1 VSELAQAQPGRR
13 DRLRSL
19 YIKLLPLAFVAAASV
34 NVALS
39 FLLPQSAQPLR
50 LHADSSL
57 TYLVHVEQPTVD
69 RRFAFYLE
77 LDDATDGGV
86 LIVPI
91 GSFVD
96 SDLAEGFADFEV
108 VERDYD
114 PTLVPGD
121 VERPPSLGTVETED
135 GDLPY
140 SIVAGDDD
148 VWWLAIVG
156 DRILVIPES
165 VAMAPGVGS

>member
-1 VSELAQAQPGRR
+1 MSERAPAQPGRR
-13 DRLRSL
+13 DRLRSR
-19 YIKLLPLAFVAAASV
+19 YTRLLPVAFVAAASV
-34 NVALS
+34 NVVLS
-39 FLLPQSAQPLR
+39 FLLPPSAQPLR
-50 LHADSSL
+50 LHSEGSL
-57 TYLVHVEQPTVD
+57 TFLVHDEQPSVD

-86 LIVPI
+86 LIVPV

-108 VERDYD
+108 VEREYD
-114 PTLVPGD
+114 PTLIPGD
-121 VERPPSLGTVETED
+121 IDRPPSLGTVETED

-148 VWWLAIVG
+148 VWWIAIVG
-156 DRILVIPES
+156 DWILVIPES
-165 VAMAPGVGS
+165 VAMAHGVGS

>member
-1 VSELAQAQPGRR
+1 VSELAPAQPGRR

-19 YIKLLPLAFVAAASV
+19 YSKLLPSAFLAASSV

-39 FLLPQSAQPLR
+39 FLLPPSAQPLR

-57 TYLVHVEQPTVD
+57 THLVHVEQPSVD

-86 LIVPI
+86 LIVPV

-96 SDLAEGFADFEV
+96 SDLAEGLADFEV

-114 PTLVPGD
+114 PTLIPGD
-121 VERPPSLGTVETED
+121 IDRPPSLGTVDTED

-148 VWWLAIVG
+148 VWWVAIVG
-156 DRILVIPES
+156 DWIMVMPES
-165 VAMAPGVGS
+165 VALAHGVGP